1 MSQVETGVLWSYVQT
16 ELRRRNGNG
25 TCQLFVLLLGA
36 FSPDIEHGD
45 QQAQQPPLSEDL
57 L

>member
-1 MSQVETGVLWSYVQT
+1 MSQVETGVLWSYVQK
-16 ELRRRNGNG
+16 ELRWRNIKR

-45 QQAQQPPLSEDL
+45 Q
-57 L
+57 